1 MLPFPLL
8 ADPESCAKLVNG
20 MQSVDIHELTA
31 RPSEALRMAHDG
43 PVAVLEGDH
52 LEAILMHL
60 DSSDQPGGP
69 DGLTLALAVALYKDG
84 AMSLGRAA
92 RVASVSVSDMASH
105 LSRLGIPIAGTDAGE
120 GQSDIDTLR
129 EWLASS

>member
-1 MLPFPLL
+1 M
-8 ADPESCAKLVNG
+8 
-20 MQSVDIHELTA
+20 
-31 RPSEALRMAHDG
+31 
-43 PVAVLEGDH
+43 LEGDH

-60 DSSDQPGGP
+60 DLFDQPGEP
-69 DGLTLALAVALYKDG
+69 DGMTLALAVALYKDG

-105 LSRLGIPIAGTDAGE
+105 LSRLGIPIAGNDPGE
-120 GQSDIDTLR
+120 GQPDMETLR

>member
-1 MLPFPLL
+1 M
-8 ADPESCAKLVNG
+8 
-20 MQSVDIHELTA
+20 DIHELTA
-31 RPSEALRMAHDG
+31 SPSEALRKAHDG
-43 PVAVLEGDH
+43 PIAVLEGDH

-60 DSSDQPGGP
+60 DLFDQPGEP
-69 DGLTLALAVALYKDG
+69 DGMTLALAVALYKDG

-105 LSRLGIPIAGTDAGE
+105 LSRLGIPIAGNDPGE
-120 GQSDIDTLR
+120 GQPDMETLR